1 MRKNNSSVER
11 VAATVLKGWYAGRR
25 WAAYTSPDGRVVYI
39 DTDSPYYALILPAE
53 SPLDA
58 ATVAG
63 TRGVRKADGKIPVPP
78 EYVEGPWADIQA
90 SAGTDAPFKYL
101 LYLSDDGGRKC
112 TVDSRFVS
120 KIARDTGERG
130 LAITGGD
137 RPVVAVC
144 DYTGLCLGYVL
155 PVVGTKNT

>member
-1 MRKNNSSVER
+1 MRNVNNSSVER
-11 VAATVLKGWYAGRR
+11 VASAVLKGWYAGRR
-25 WAAYTSPDGRVVYI
+25 WAACSCLDGRVIYI
-39 DTDSPYYALILPAE
+39 DTDSPHYAIILPAE
-53 SPLDA
+53 NPLDA
-58 ATVAG
+58 ASVAG
-63 TRGVRKADGKIPVPP
+63 PRGVRKADGKIPVPP
-78 EYVEGPWADIQA
+78 EYVSGPWADVQA
-90 SAGTDAPFKYL
+90 SDRTDAPFKYL
-101 LYLSDDGGRKC
+101 LYLSDDSGKNC

-155 PVVGTKNT
+155 PVIGSEI